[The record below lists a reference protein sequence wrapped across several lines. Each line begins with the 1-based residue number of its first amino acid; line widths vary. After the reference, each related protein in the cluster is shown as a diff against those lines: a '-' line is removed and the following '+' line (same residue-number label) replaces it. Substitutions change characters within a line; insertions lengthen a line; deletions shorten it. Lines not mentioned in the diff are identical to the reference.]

1 MQITLPT
8 QAENKLF
15 KNLFTQI
22 SDVAKIM
29 SNAMHTYWL
38 ADYIPNTEKVYIDM
52 EGQVFTEQFDAQ
64 TVGVRPMIPASEV
77 QKLNVFGKKTFTY
90 GEFPQKLVSDRNLR
104 DKLNELSYE
113 QQLKRTGKEYTFP
126 FRYHKSKCGEFEY
139 QGKKY
144 VNISDI
150 GFWFEVTPIE
160 WVRDNASGPAISK
173 NVLFTSMW
181 NDYAPNDSRFNPNH
195 IGLEI
200 FLRDVFAKEIEKT
213 NTQIQVQQLFPA
225 QNTNSGQNVTHVINQ
240 ALSPDEIADVQF
252 TIPNDDV
259 LFHSDYMDV
268 VNCDNTDV
276 AAISNGCF
284 WIDSLSIPKPQPRMV
299 KAYKSTVYSADRDTF
314 YGVRPMI
321 SGKESQKI
329 RHLLKKV
336 GETRLRKKNIYEFG
350 EFPQDKVDASEARML
365 EFNASLMRPTGKTYH
380 SDYRSS
386 GQTFELKEYAFNKN
400 KYARSGDKF
409 YHVKPIRWIEGP
421 DGCLMAENILLTS
434 VWGNGA
440 DPDVI
445 INGLNTRFAKEIEET
460 NTQIQVQQLFPN
472 QNTNGGQDVN
482 NVINQALSPQNYSEL
497 KFRIPN
503 DEDMYNSDYIEVLDS
518 NYKDFGRVD
527 DYDSYWIDSPY
538 IMKQTPRII
547 KNGTVYTATVTF
559 FGVRPMLSAAEVQKI
574 RPFLREVGETP
585 RCKLKIY
592 EFGEFPQTKV
602 DDTLFNES
610 SLQTLALHS
619 ESLSLTGKKYH
630 RQYSDAQHFEEA
642 PEYVCKGEKYAYS
655 FSDGK
660 FYKVEPIRWVE
671 GKDGSLLSESILLS
685 SLWGKGDNP
694 DIILNGL
701 NDLFAKEIIP
711 QGNTMQNS
719 NSYPRIINEHE
730 LGDGITVSDMT
741 IDSDSGLPDV
751 QGENNGWFQPS
762 SNSQTPP
769 VGASSSQSGQ
779 IPANGG
785 QPFTSAVDDYDES
798 VNATEEITP
807 QTQKG
812 NKTMNSNSQ
821 NSTVVVD
828 ETPMSVN
835 EQIEFY
841 VKNGL
846 SFMLHGP
853 SGIGKT
859 ARVEQIDPDLT
870 AVPLWNGVLPED
882 IVGKVRYPSGQE
894 IAATEEN
901 GNNGVWVEPDWYVE
915 LKRKCEAE
923 PEKMHVLFI
932 DEVTNARPTTQS
944 LIFHLTLKKSI
955 TPSKGKLPE
964 NSVVVLAGNNRN
976 ESEAAYNMPEPLFRR
991 MSGHIYLEPN
1001 VREWMVW
1008 GSESS
1013 YKHPNEKDRTNIHP
1027 LVTSF
1032 VGTYGDDVFY
1042 SEYNE
1047 EESKYAL
1054 DPRGWEQISDI
1065 IYDNHGV
1072 IRKELL
1078 VAKMGHELAA
1088 NFLAFARI
1096 PQLSVE
1102 DVVNHNY
1109 DGRNLPRTQ
1118 DARLALTLNL
1128 RHADAKQQKEV
1139 RRFIAENLGKEYCS
1153 VFDAARASSE
1163 LSAKNKGMAFKL
1175 GGWGRNG

>member
-1 MQITLPT
+1 MLFTLPT
-8 QAENKLF
+8 RAENKLF
-15 KNLFTQI
+15 GDKIYVDT
-22 SDVAKIM
+22 SDLAEM
-29 SNAMHTYWL
+29 MGNRMHTYWL
-38 ADYIPNTEKVYIDM
+38 ADYVPGSKK
-52 EGQVFTEQFDAQ
+52 VFTDSDRSVYMEQFDAQ
-64 TVGVRPMIPASEV
+64 TVGARPVIPVSEV
-77 QKLNVFGKKTFTY
+77 QKLNLFGQNSITY
-90 GEFPQKLVSDRNLR
+90 GEYPQDLVTDSKLR
-104 DKLNELSYE
+104 DTLDKLLQQNKLNRS
-113 QQLKRTGKEYTFP
+113 GKKYSLP
-126 FRYHKSKCGEFEY
+126 FARNAAECAEFEY
-139 QGKKY
+139 QGEKY
-144 VNISDI
+144 VKVSGLNN
-150 GFWFEVTPIE
+150 WFKVKPIK
-160 WVRDNASGPAISK
+160 WVRNDDSGPFISQ

-181 NDYAPNDSRFNPNH
+181 NDCAPNDSSFNPNK
-195 IGLEI
+195 IKLEI
-200 FLRDVFAKEIEKT
+200 FLRDVFAKEIET
-213 NTQIQVQQLFPA
+213 PDSQIQLQQLFPA

-445 INGLNTRFAKEIEET
+445 INGLNTYFAKEI
-460 NTQIQVQQLFPN
+460 
-472 QNTNGGQDVN
+472 
-482 NVINQALSPQNYSEL
+482 
-497 KFRIPN
+497 
-503 DEDMYNSDYIEVLDS
+503 
-518 NYKDFGRVD
+518 
-527 DYDSYWIDSPY
+527 
-538 IMKQTPRII
+538 
-547 KNGTVYTATVTF
+547 
-559 FGVRPMLSAAEVQKI
+559 
-574 RPFLREVGETP
+574 
-585 RCKLKIY
+585 
-592 EFGEFPQTKV
+592 
-602 DDTLFNES
+602 
-610 SLQTLALHS
+610 LA
-619 ESLSLTGKKYH
+619 
-630 RQYSDAQHFEEA
+630 
-642 PEYVCKGEKYAYS
+642 
-655 FSDGK
+655 
-660 FYKVEPIRWVE
+660 
-671 GKDGSLLSESILLS
+671 
-685 SLWGKGDNP
+685 
-694 DIILNGL
+694 
-701 NDLFAKEIIP
+701 
-711 QGNTMQNS
+711 QGNAMQNS
-719 NSYPRIINEHE
+719 NFHPQIINEHE

-741 IDSDSGLPDV
+741 LMPDGELPDV
-751 QGENNGWFQPS
+751 QGENNGWLQPHSKQQTQS
-762 SNSQTPP
+762 SG
-769 VGASSSQSGQ
+769 VSSSKRRQ
-779 IPANGG
+779 IPVSGG
-785 QPFTSAVDDYDES
+785 QTEPDIVDADY
-798 VNATEEITP
+798 EEIDEVAAEMDRN
-807 QTQKG
+807 QTQNQKG
-812 NKTMNSNSQ
+812 ANKMTNNSKNSV
-821 NSTVVVD
+821 VVVD
-828 ETPMSVN
+828 ETPMSVT

-841 VKNGL
+841 VKNGM

-853 SGIGKT
+853 AGIGKT

-894 IAATEEN
+894 VAATEEN
-901 GNNGVWVEPDWYVE
+901 MVNGVWVEPDWYVE
-915 LKRKCEAE
+915 LKRKCADE

-1032 VGTYGDDVFY
+1032 VGTYGEDVFY

-1072 IRKELL
+1072 IRRELL
-1078 VAKMGHELAA
+1078 VAKMGTELAA
-1088 NFLAFARI
+1088 NFLAFAKI

-1109 DGRNLPRTQ
+1109 DSRSLPRTQ

-1128 RHADAKQQKEV
+1128 RHADDKQQKEV
-1139 RRFIAENLGKEYCS
+1139 RRFITENLGKEYGS
-1153 VFDAARASSE
+1153 VFDAARASSN
-1163 LSAKNKGMAFKL
+1163 LAAKNRGMAFKL